1 VTGGWTGAESRA
13 TGTSGAGGEA
23 VASEAGDGLAEE
35 LERLVAQLGR
45 QPLPRQSDPRHARP
59 APYTPVFTGGVR
71 VASGTLD
78 AAGTDDI
85 VTAAGPGTGPH
96 VAGFTGAG
104 VPAGTSF
111 LAY

>member
-1 VTGGWTGAESRA
+1 VGPTSRVFTGTGAD
-13 TGTSGAGGEA
+13 TGIGFFA
-23 VASEAGDGLAEE
+23 
-35 LERLVAQLGR
+35 
-45 QPLPRQSDPRHARP
+45 
-59 APYTPVFTGGVR
+59 YTPVFTGGVR

-96 VAGFTGAG
+96 VAGFTGTG